1 MGCSRS
7 LQGSVPVDIK
17 DGHEQSIVC
26 CTRAGQKSLLDIQR
40 EEAEHAAAAQA
51 AEAAEAAS
59 RGPVITAGPG
69 GWAKVAAANVPP
81 PYQGESSNHLVIHSA
96 I

>member
-1 MGCSRS
+1 MLTCKKYFATVRRDQLSVSFGC
-7 LQGSVPVDIK
+7 
-17 DGHEQSIVC
+17 
-26 CTRAGQKSLLDIQR
+26 AGQKSLLDIQR

-69 GWAKVAAANVPP
+69 GWAKVAAANAPAP
-81 PYQGESSNHLVIHSA
+81 FQGEPGHASSQINETVAL
-96 I
+96 